1 MLCVGVGRN
10 QQSEKRKENKEGN
23 TEVRLPKHQTYSI
36 SPHIVIDSS
45 TIVYIA
51 RQLYTHSKN
60 VSLLCF
66 LYTKGGIRFSL
77 GKYSP

>member
-1 MLCVGVGRN
+1 MGRN
-10 QQSEKRKENKEGN
+10 QQSEKHRKIKREEH
-23 TEVRLPKHQTYSI
+23 RLGRPKLQTYSI

-66 LYTKGGIRFSL
+66 LYTKGGIYFSL